1 MLKKSVLIAGQHA
14 TSISLEE
21 PFFAELQIIVS
32 ERNVSL
38 NKLIT
43 EIDMERQEENLS
55 SAIRVYVLNYLKQ
68 KSTAPK

>member
-21 PFFAELQIIVS
+21 EFFAELHMIAAEQKTT
-32 ERNVSL
+32 L

-43 EIDMERQEENLS
+43 QIDKKRTTPNLS
-55 SAIRVYVLNYLKQ
+55 SAIRIYILNYYKQ
-68 KSTAPK
+68 KSVAPK